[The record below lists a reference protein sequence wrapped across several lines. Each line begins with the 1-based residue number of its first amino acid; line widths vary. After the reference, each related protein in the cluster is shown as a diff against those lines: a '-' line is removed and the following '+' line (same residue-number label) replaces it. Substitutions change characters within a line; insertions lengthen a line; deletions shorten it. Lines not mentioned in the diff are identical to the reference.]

1 MNDIDNVNHCQVHLQ
16 QLASSDDSEA
26 MALRAC
32 NAQVWHFIDH
42 PSFLTLKERSIT
54 NHATFALEVQDII
67 MSVTKSTP
75 RSARGTGSPE
85 QFQRARQSALGD
97 GVLHP

>member
-32 NAQVWHFIDH
+32 NAQVWHLIDH
-42 PSFLTLKERSIT
+42 PSLLTLKERPVT
-54 NHATFALEVQDII
+54 NHATFALSYLLGGGI
-67 MSVTKSTP
+67 STLAKYLNIVP
-75 RSARGTGSPE
+75 
-85 QFQRARQSALGD
+85 ALEPMG
-97 GVLHP
+97 LQ